1 MRRLLQFLY
10 QYRSF
15 LLFILLEILSFWL
28 IVQNNNYQGAKYF
41 NSANGLSASI
51 SEASSATFGF
61 FDLPEQNRL
70 LAEENARL
78 KKMLSAIP
86 DSIPHKPDTLIS
98 EDSTIWKFIASKVIN
113 NSVFL
118 HNNHLTVNKGS
129 KDGVYKGMGVIGSA
143 GAVGQ
148 VVAVSD
154 HFSSVA
160 SILNGSI
167 LVSSLHKSSGSLCT
181 TSWGGKDPLHV
192 NIEYL
197 PRHLSLYEGD
207 TIVTSGYNT
216 LFPPNTLVGVLD
228 QISIADDATFY
239 EAKAK
244 LATDFYRL
252 SYVYLVDFK
261 LKEQKDSLENSQV
274 LRYE

>member
-1 MRRLLQFLY
+1 
-10 QYRSF
+10 
-15 LLFILLEILSFWL
+15 
-28 IVQNNNYQGAKYF
+28 
-41 NSANGLSASI
+41 
-51 SEASSATFGF
+51 
-61 FDLPEQNRL
+61 
-70 LAEENARL
+70 
-78 KKMLSAIP
+78 
-86 DSIPHKPDTLIS
+86 
-98 EDSTIWKFIASKVIN
+98 
-113 NSVFL
+113 
-118 HNNHLTVNKGS
+118 
-129 KDGVYKGMGVIGSA
+129 MGVIGSA

-148 VVAVSD
+148 GVAVSD
-154 HFSSVA
+154 HFASVA

-181 TSWGGKDPLHV
+181 TSWEGKDPLHV

-197 PRHLSLYEGD
+197 PRHLSLYQGD

-216 LFPPNTLVGVLD
+216 LFPPNTMIGILD
-228 QISIADDATFY
+228 QVSIADDATFY

-261 LKEQKDSLENSQV
+261 LKEQKDSLENTQV